1 MAVKPSDFFVG
12 VIDFF
17 AVILPGAII
26 VAIGYPHIPT
36 FLLGEHGIVRPI
48 EGDAVQWIVFA
59 VSAYLAGHFLFLIG
73 SVLDSTLYDPMRL
86 VSVPLDGDKAF
97 RAAEAVRDEML
108 DGVDAGVN
116 PFQWARAVLRLHAP
130 AALVEIERFEADS
143 KFFRSLCVA
152 LFALLLV
159 FLRAPASAAAC
170 GGAGGSLCSGAAA
183 FSLAL
188 AIPVALM
195 IAEGVRRA
203 RSRGARKTRTYAIW
217 LCGAFALACVLLAAA
232 ILVARNWQSL
242 VLLALSLLSLSRYAE
257 RRWKSTKTAYQYL
270 VVSRSSAP
278 RRGSAPSR
286 GSKRVAQAG
295 AIAVERGVVPRL
307 LLVRALGGQRAWIF
321 PKGHIERGETAVRA
335 AVRELREEAGV
346 TGRPIARAGS
356 SSFASNGEQV
366 TVEYYLMEAVHRGA
380 PHEARE
386 QRWCTIA
393 EAVALLP
400 FPDARRH
407 VRRVGRLIEA
417 GLLTTSMR

>member
-26 VAIGYPHIPT
+26 VAIGYPHIPS
-36 FLLGEHGIVRPI
+36 FLLGEHGIVRAI
-48 EGDAVQWIVFA
+48 EGDTVQWIVFA

-97 RAAEAVRDEML
+97 RSAKAVRDEML
-108 DGVDAGVN
+108 DGADAGVN
-116 PFQWARAVLRLHAP
+116 PFQWARAVLRLRAP

-152 LFALLLV
+152 LFVLLLV
-159 FLRAPASAAAC
+159 FLRAPASGAAC
-170 GGAGGSLCSGAAA
+170 AVAGGSLCSGAAA

-203 RSRGARKTRTYAIW
+203 RSKGARKPRTYALW
-217 LCGAFALACVLLAAA
+217 LCGVFALACVLLAAA

-278 RRGSAPSR
+278 RRGSA
-286 GSKRVAQAG
+286 RVAQAG
-295 AIAVERGVVPRL
+295 AIVVERGAVPRL
-307 LLVRALGGQRAWIF
+307 LLVRALGGQREWIF

-335 AVRELREEAGV
+335 AVRELQEEAGV
-346 TGRPIARAGS
+346 TGRPLARAGS
-356 SSFASNGEQV
+356 SRFASNGEQV
-366 TVEYYLMEAVHRGA
+366 TVEYYLMEAVRRGA
-380 PHEARE
+380 PHEGRE

-393 EAVALLP
+393 EALALLT

-407 VRRVGRLIEA
+407 VRRVGRLLEA
-417 GLLTTSMR
+417 GLLATDVR